1 MLALCLNQTS
11 ADSAA
16 KTKAAPPSP
25 IAAMAIGEATVAA
38 SAAAEE

>member
-1 MLALCLNQTS
+1 MLALCLNQIS

-16 KTKAAPPSP
+16 KTNAAPLSP

>member
-1 MLALCLNQTS
+1 MLALCLNQIS

-16 KTKAAPPSP
+16 KTSAAPPSP
-25 IAAMAIGEATVAA
+25 IAAMAIGEAIVAA